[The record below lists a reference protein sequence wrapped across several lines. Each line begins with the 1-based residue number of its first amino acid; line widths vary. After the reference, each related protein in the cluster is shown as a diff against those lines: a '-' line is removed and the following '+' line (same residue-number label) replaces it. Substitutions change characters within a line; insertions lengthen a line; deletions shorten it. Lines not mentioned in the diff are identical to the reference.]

1 MKISRQQIQ
10 AYAIVQF
17 SGNTSVD
24 AIDKTVEQRDIYFH
38 LSNHAGTIAAAQ
50 VCQYGDLMRSLNSRR
65 N

>member
-1 MKISRQQIQ
+1 M
-10 AYAIVQF
+10 
-17 SGNTSVD
+17 D